1 MAPTSDKGHMNIRG
15 SAAPDKQRLHAP
27 RGDICSTTSS
37 ALGVDVESD
46 DLRRDRHLCR
56 ESESGWSDPS

>member
-1 MAPTSDKGHMNIRG
+1 MNIRG

-56 ESESGWSDPS
+56 ESESGWSEPS